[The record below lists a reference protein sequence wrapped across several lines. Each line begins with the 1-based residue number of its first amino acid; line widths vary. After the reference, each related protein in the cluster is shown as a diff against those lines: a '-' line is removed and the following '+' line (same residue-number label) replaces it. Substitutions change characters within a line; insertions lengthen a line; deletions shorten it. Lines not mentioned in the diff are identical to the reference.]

1 MTGNRGSTASSFRGR
16 TASPKSHEIVEA
28 YFWGAIITPWALL
41 GEASRRRA
49 QGCNSSCIEEWVGM
63 AMRAPGG
70 AKNWQ
75 IWQRHIHIIHFQRI
89 PWPHQIERFW
99 KLSFQS
105 LSNIAGSGRS
115 RISWYQSSMPI
126 DQSNLSVYS
135 QSPMNQQT
143 NGCHC
148 STFGESAGKQL
159 SQRTIS
165 AEHILFQEFLPRFWQ
180 TCSTCDRE
188 P

>member
-1 MTGNRGSTASSFRGR
+1 MKNKLQPTRTSF
-16 TASPKSHEIVEA
+16 
-28 YFWGAIITPWALL
+28 
-41 GEASRRRA
+41 SRNF
-49 QGCNSSCIEEWVGM
+49 QCKK
-63 AMRAPGG
+63 APRWLSKFFHFGTENQ
-70 AKNWQ
+70 ADQLKN
-75 IWQRHIHIIHFQRI
+75 HPVHIIHFQRI
-89 PWPHQIERFW
+89 PWPHEIERFW

-105 LSNIAGSGRS
+105 LSNIAGLGRS

-126 DQSNLSVYS
+126 NQSNLSVYS